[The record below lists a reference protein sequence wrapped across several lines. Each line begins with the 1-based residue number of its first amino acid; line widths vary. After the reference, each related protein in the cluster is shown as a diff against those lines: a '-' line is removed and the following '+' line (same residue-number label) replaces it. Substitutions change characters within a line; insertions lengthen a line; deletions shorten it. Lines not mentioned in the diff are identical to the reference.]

1 MLNTDVPTTFENL
14 ELPTNLLSTLT
25 ALGYQHPTPVQAAS
39 IPHLLTGK
47 DLLGHAPT
55 GTGKTAAFSLPLLA
69 RIDVT
74 KNTTQVLVL
83 APTRELA
90 IQVTAAMKQ
99 YGADLKGLKTLSI
112 YGGQDYGPQLQQ
124 LRAGQH
130 VVVGTPGRVMDHI
143 RRGTLKLDT
152 LEALV
157 LDEADEMLKMGFL
170 EDVEWILE
178 QTPDTRQMAL
188 FSATMPREIKRIA
201 TRFMKTPETVSIKA
215 LIGAKAMINQRYSI
229 MAAKEKPEALQKLL
243 NFEAFDAVLIFVRT
257 KVQTESLAELVS
269 KNGHRVAAI
278 HGDLAQSQREQ
289 IIKRLSKGQLDIVVA
304 TDVAARGLDVERIS
318 HVINFD
324 APHDAET
331 YVHRIGRTGR
341 AGRSGEAII
350 FLNKREERLI
360 RGLERETQNKLTQ
373 YHLPTAVMIREKQ
386 LTDFAAT
393 LKTAVEAGA
402 REELIDVID
411 RIANELETDHLT
423 IAAVMASQLLPER
436 SPGSRKTSAA
446 DAPRAQSKERS
457 RPQSTTADAPPPPP
471 KSQPGF
477 APSKGKAIFRIE
489 VGHDQSVEPGEI
501 VGAIANEGGLNG
513 KEIGQI
519 QIFADHTLLELP
531 NALPRTV
538 FVTLKNVWI
547 RGRRLSIHRLDAE
560 QANAQKER
568 SKKSPRAVKTASRG
582 KPKPA
587 WQKDNARPA
596 PRRDNAAGKPAESR
610 APKKTI
616 KRRTP
621 KPAAS

>member
-1 MLNTDVPTTFENL
+1 MLNTDAPTTFETL
-14 ELPTNLLSTLT
+14 ELPTNLLTTLT
-25 ALGYQHPTPVQAAS
+25 TLGYQHPTPVQVAS
-39 IPHLLTGK
+39 IPHLLSGK

-69 RIDVT
+69 RIDVRR
-74 KNTTQVLVL
+74 NTTQVLVL

-90 IQVTAAMKQ
+90 IQVTAAIKQ

-143 RRGTLKLDT
+143 RRGTLKLDG

-178 QTPDTRQMAL
+178 QTPNTRQMAL

-201 TRFMKTPETVSIKA
+201 KRFMKSPETVSIEA
-215 LIGAKAMINQRYSI
+215 LIGAKAMINQRYCI
-229 MAAKEKPEALQKLL
+229 MAAKEKPDALQKLL
-243 NFEAFDAVLIFVRT
+243 NFEAFDAALIFVRT
-257 KVQTESLAELVS
+257 KVQTESLAEIVS
-269 KNGHRVAAI
+269 KSGHKVAAI

-289 IIKRLSKGQLDIVVA
+289 IIKRLSKGQLDIVIA

-373 YHLPTAVMIREKQ
+373 YHLPTAAMIREKQ
-386 LTDFAAT
+386 LADFAAT
-393 LKTAVEAGA
+393 VKTAVEAGA
-402 REELIDVID
+402 REDLIEVID

-423 IAAVMASQLLPER
+423 IAAVLASQLLPER
-436 SPGSRKTSAA
+436 AKDNRRAKPAADHPSSNLKEGSRTRAA
-446 DAPRAQSKERS
+446 PDLV
-457 RPQSTTADAPPPPP
+457 TPP

-477 APSKGKAIFRIE
+477 SPSKGKAIFRIE

-560 QANAQKER
+560 QANAQKAR
-568 SKKSPRAVKTASRG
+568 SKKSPRAAKTAALG

-596 PRRDNAAGKPAESR
+596 PRRERPAAKPAESR
-610 APKKTI
+610 ATQKTI
-616 KRRTP
+616 KRRAP

>member
-1 MLNTDVPTTFENL
+1 M
-14 ELPTNLLSTLT
+14 
-25 ALGYQHPTPVQAAS
+25 AL
-39 IPHLLTGK
+39 I
-47 DLLGHAPT
+47 
-55 GTGKTAAFSLPLLA
+55 
-69 RIDVT
+69 
-74 KNTTQVLVL
+74 
-83 APTRELA
+83 
-90 IQVTAAMKQ
+90 
-99 YGADLKGLKTLSI
+99 LKGLKTLSI

-143 RRGTLKLDT
+143 RRGTLKLDA

-201 TRFMKTPETVSIKA
+201 TRFMKSPETVSIKA

-243 NFEAFDAVLIFVRT
+243 NFEAFEAVLIFVRT

-269 KNGHRVAAI
+269 KSGHKVAAI

-402 REELIDVID
+402 REDLIEVID

-436 SPGSRKTSAA
+436 SSGSRKTAA
-446 DAPRAQSKERS
+446 TEAPRSQAKERPRAQS
-457 RPQSTTADAPPPPP
+457 TAADAPPPPP

-477 APSKGKAIFRIE
+477 SPSKGKAIFRIE

-568 SKKSPRAVKTASRG
+568 SKKSPRAATSAARG

-596 PRRDNAAGKPAESR
+596 PRRERPASKPAEAR
-610 APKKTI
+610 EPKRTI
-616 KRRTP
+616 KRKAP